1 MKKCLALTLAGGMII
16 GSVAL
21 ASAGGYGTAGC
32 GLGSLVFKDQPG
44 AVQILAATTNGTFG
58 TQTFGIT
65 SGTSN
70 CGTGLLK
77 SQNGKA
83 AEFAA
88 ANMDNLARDIAQG
101 KGESLAAFA
110 ELMNVPAPQQAAF
123 NLKLQQ
129 NFDKIFTSDKVV
141 AAQVVDV
148 VSQLTA
154 VN

>member
-16 GSVAL
+16 GSAAL
-21 ASAGGYGTAGC
+21 ASAAGYGTAGC
-32 GLGSLVFKDQPG
+32 GLGSLLFKDQPG
-44 AVQILAATTNGTFG
+44 IVQIFAATTNGTFG
-58 TQTFGIT
+58 NQTFGIT
-65 SGTSN
+65 SGTLN
-70 CGTGLLK
+70 CGAGVLK

-110 ELMNVPAPQQAAF
+110 ELMNVPASQQAAF

-141 AAQVVDV
+141 AAQVVDT

>member
-1 MKKCLALTLAGGMII
+1 MKKCLALTLAGGLVI

-21 ASAGGYGTAGC
+21 ASAGSYGSAGC
-32 GLGSLVFKDQPG
+32 GLGSLIFKNEPG
-44 AVQILAATTNGTFG
+44 AVQIFAATTNGTFG
-58 TQTFGIT
+58 NQTFGIT
-65 SGTSN
+65 SGTLN
-70 CGTGLLK
+70 CGAPVIK
-77 SQNGKA
+77 SENGKA

-101 KGESLAAFA
+101 KGESLTAFA
-110 ELMNVPAPQQAAF
+110 ELMNVPAAQQSAF
-123 NLKLQQ
+123 NQKLQQ

-141 AAQVVDV
+141 AAQVVDT